1 MLFDIEQ
8 WVLSHHAKTRQAERK
23 ITDAEIDRLLRSFD
37 VCLRQG
43 AKYILVKH
51 FDGRD
56 DNNMAVVIASGDKSL
71 WVILTVMV
79 NFQVT
84 A

>member
-8 WVLSHHAKTRQAERK
+8 WVLSHHAKTRQIERK
-23 ITDAEIDRLLRSFD
+23 ISDKEVERLLMSFD

-51 FDGRD
+51 FEGRD
-56 DNNMAVVIASGDKSL
+56 DNSMAVVIASGEKNI